1 MVTGAQRAFQ
11 RVTELNKDKEEDIE
25 EATKTQADYKPL
37 KGMPF
42 LNNKDKAFITVLV
55 ICIYLLWAIF
65 H

>member
-11 RVTELNKDKEEDIE
+11 RVTELKEEDVE

-37 KGMPF
+37 KGTLF
-42 LNNKDKAFITVLV
+42 FNNKDKTFITVLV

-65 H
+65 L